1 MKTRYFILFICLFVL
16 QQFAISQTL
25 YTPKGSVFYPYPT
38 EEISNAK
45 KAEYLAYVQTYY
57 SEAIVLAPATA
68 TYNCHSYAWN
78 MTCGGPTCWVN
89 AGPTQ
94 TSDSN
99 ISVNWTDGS
108 YVETTANYAEK
119 IYYYQ
124 SDHSAVA
131 STTVPGMYESKWGP
145 WPLMRHAPGYGP
157 YENMNKRRYYRR
169 NVPGSILSG
178 PALLNKEGTTT
189 LTLVS
194 ALGTPHYYSWS
205 CSSNL
210 EIVNSTA
217 TSVTVLPKSKK
228 AGWIKINIHNK
239 EMEFKT
245 WFGPPELDISGEL
258 RVPNGQYAR
267 FEAVYAN
274 AASPTSFE
282 WILNPTNGN
291 TIYGANT
298 AFLDVAFY
306 NAGDYQLVVRA
317 TNAHGVGEYCVRGLT
332 VYNTNG
338 YSATKVYP
346 NPATDVLNV
355 NLQSSSDMQ
364 TFSANK
370 TTYQIR
376 LFSGKGTLV
385 KQTST
390 SGEEIQLNVSNLPNG
405 YYYLHIY
412 TDNENKPEI
421 HKVII
426 NH

>member
-1 MKTRYFILFICLFVL
+1 MK
-16 QQFAISQTL
+16 
-25 YTPKGSVFYPYPT
+25 
-38 EEISNAK
+38 
-45 KAEYLAYVQTYY
+45 
-57 SEAIVLAPATA
+57 IV
-68 TYNCHSYAWN
+68 S
-78 MTCGGPTCWVN
+78 
-89 AGPTQ
+89 
-94 TSDSN
+94 
-99 ISVNWTDGS
+99 
-108 YVETTANYAEK
+108 
-119 IYYYQ
+119 
-124 SDHSAVA
+124 
-131 STTVPGMYESKWGP
+131 
-145 WPLMRHAPGYGP
+145 
-157 YENMNKRRYYRR
+157 
-169 NVPGSILSG
+169 
-178 PALLNKEGTTT
+178 
-189 LTLVS
+189 
-194 ALGTPHYYSWS
+194 
-205 CSSNL
+205 
-210 EIVNSTA
+210 STA

-245 WFGPPELDISGEL
+245 WFGPPELDISGEF

-306 NAGDYQLVVRA
+306 NAGNYQLVVRA

-332 VYNTNG
+332 VYNTTS

-355 NLQSSSDMQ
+355 NLQSSDMQ
-364 TFSANK
+364 TFSVTNK
-370 TTYQIR
+370 SAYQIR
-376 LFSGKGTLV
+376 LFNGQGNLV
-385 KQTST
+385 RQATT
-390 SGEEIQLNVSNLPNG
+390 SGEEIQLNVSSLPNG

-412 TDNENKPEI
+412 MDNENKPEI